1 MAQQQKPNV
10 STKTFDKDLVEDV
23 NNLYTQPNSW
33 SQARNAIPNTV
44 RGDLG
49 DLSNESAN
57 LLCASAPYT
66 VIGFIHLE
74 DAKWA
79 VFSTDNTDS
88 EVGLFDEDLCTYETV
103 VNDTCLNFSTLHL
116 IKGISKENFDCTF
129 EVYWDDGN
137 NPSRTLNLGNVPWI
151 QICTD
156 ENGTQLPGAPGY
168 IPVGCIEC
176 ADTDRLDCDA
186 IRTAPFITNACF
198 RVEQGASGGEL
209 LNGSYYVVGAY
220 TINQQRVTD
229 YSVPSNIQ
237 AIFDHTGIAGA
248 IDIIIEEI
256 DDDYDE
262 FELVLVGL
270 RNLQTF
276 ARRVGIYSTR
286 QKRVTIDIVDERW
299 PAVGLDLLPLRNPV
313 TDKTDATFRLGEY
326 AVRVGPTDKFD
337 FNYQPLANQIETE
350 WVSVEYPKD
359 YYRKGGNKTGHMRDE
374 VYPFFVRWVYDTGD
388 KTPSF
393 HIPGRVAV
401 ASDTAIVGGQDAAV
415 DIANGLTPYAWRV
428 GNTAS
433 VTSTATSV
441 LDDGGVVIAR
451 GKMGYWES
459 TEKYDDDR
467 PEVWNASSNPI
478 WGSSDPAFDL
488 CGKPIRHHK
497 FPDNNATGSTSN
509 LETCHYNPFD
519 GSTIRVMAVQFNN
532 IQPPLD
538 NQGNPIPNIVG
549 YEILRGTREGNKS
562 ILAKGMINNMREYD
576 IQGGIT
582 GRQGLYPNYP
592 YNDLRPDISML
603 TQEPNYNNDSQN
615 NPYVQTAYSQSH
627 FTFHSPDTSFK
638 NPFLS
643 AKELRIYGEF
653 NGVTNGQFIEPDKH
667 PKHKFV
673 TNLSL
678 IVSTVAGVGF
688 AMLALNGER
697 KTTFEGP
704 KSFNLGTQPIGV
716 NIFAGPAG
724 AMALQT
730 PWDIGALSLAN
741 QIAVYTGGQTA
752 ANLQYSTGAV
762 MAQNIL
768 GVNNGLYYNTLEG
781 ASTASPNTPG
791 QIGMSYNW
799 EQTNGPLSTI
809 PGPLRVLNALPT
821 FSRYFAEGTD
831 GTLDVIRAFSKARQH
846 ALQYQSECWY
856 NRFRAPIPGN
866 GKRGIDDAIYLDPE
880 VQDYKN
886 THRINNVYRGRTVA
900 LGTTAN
906 VQNPLT
912 TDTSRRTVGTASG
925 PTYSDP
931 LIPFNT
937 AASSHYVGLKQ
948 RIRNQYGQIEGIMQ
962 VPVTTCKIDIANSS
976 SGVQFGGDIYIGR
989 FTEKNT
995 FFYFYD
1001 WLFDQPDLAEF
1012 NYKLHNMLPYP
1023 RYQMDTEPFD
1033 VGETINSI
1041 TSNILSPG
1049 SWVFPGT
1056 KFNFDR
1062 NGPTGIFTAKESY
1075 IYLFQSGVR
1084 DFFVESE
1091 VNIELR
1097 DWGDADT
1104 ERHYDPY
1111 RYSDLVQIFNT
1122 SIIKSGNFFKYDYSL
1137 SISRLFN
1144 NFISWGNTQK
1154 RNYDPTVAEDCFVYR
1169 PDRVLYS
1176 LPQQLENEK
1185 DYWKVWLPNNYR
1197 DFKSRV
1203 TAVKSVNKN
1212 GALFLFENEAPIQFM
1227 GVDQLQTDAGT
1238 KITIGDGGLFNQ
1250 PLQNLVNTDEPYEY
1264 GSCQNRLAVMNTSSG
1279 LFWMSQN
1286 QGKIFHM
1293 QQGVKEIS
1301 MQDMKWWFAE
1311 FLPYK
1316 LTEDFPDFDLKDN
1329 PVAGIGCQTI
1339 YDNQNQLAYFCK
1351 KDYELRKDI
1360 VDVVTYVEGDDFLV
1374 NGRLPI
1380 KLGDPA
1386 YFRSASWTVS
1396 YDPKTEGWI
1405 SYHDWHPNLLMPSKT
1420 YFLSVDDSGFWKHNL
1435 RCDLYCNFYGVDYP
1449 FEVEFTTVTPQE
1461 VNTIRSIEYYM
1472 EAYSYDE
1479 NCYDRFHV
1487 LDFNFDEATVY
1498 NSEQCSGLLRL
1509 NLSPKNNAPEIIRYP
1524 QVNPTNIDILY
1535 SKEEQKYRF
1544 NQFWDITDSRGEF
1557 PIGSAYPP
1565 PTPNPGTQAERVMWN
1580 TEPNGYIRNL
1590 NPNNLNYDKFEL
1602 ERKKFRHYKNVVLL
1616 RRRVS
1621 GSRNMLVSLANVKQ
1635 LYSPR

>member
-1 MAQQQKPNV
+1 MAKQSNKQNV

-23 NNLYTQPNSW
+23 NGLFVQPNSW

-49 DLSNESAN
+49 ELSNESAN
-57 LLCASAPYT
+57 LLCNEAPYT
-66 VIGFIHLE
+66 VIGVIHLE
-74 DAKWA
+74 GSKWA

-88 EVGLFDEDLCTYETV
+88 EIGRFDEELCTYETV
-103 VNDTCLNFSTLHL
+103 VNDRCLNFSTLHL
-116 IKGISKENFDCTF
+116 IKGVSKENFDCTWQ
-129 EVYWDDGN
+129 VYWDDGN
-137 NPSRTLNLGNVPWI
+137 NPSRAMNIDNVPWI
-151 QICTD
+151 QDCQTINDCLIC
-156 ENGTQLPGAPGY
+156 E
-168 IPVGCIEC
+168 
-176 ADTDRLDCDA
+176 DTDQLDCDA

-198 RVEQGASGGEL
+198 SVQQGASGGEL

-220 TINQQRVTD
+220 TTNQQRVTD
-229 YSVPSNIQ
+229 YSVPSNVQ
-237 AIFDHTGIAGA
+237 AIFDHSGIAGS
-248 IDIIIEEI
+248 IDIIVEEM
-256 DDDYDE
+256 DDDFDE
-262 FELVLVGL
+262 FELVLVGT
-270 RNLQTF
+270 RNQQTF

-286 QKRVTIDIVDERW
+286 QKRITIDALDERW
-299 PAVGLDLLPLRNPV
+299 PAVGIDLLPLRNPV
-313 TDKTDATFRLGEY
+313 VDKTDATFRNGDYML
-326 AVRVGPTDKFD
+326 RVGPTDKFD

-359 YYRKGGNKTGHMRDE
+359 YYRKGGNKTGYMRDE
-374 VYPFFVRWVYDTGD
+374 VYSFFIRWVYDTGD
-388 KTPSF
+388 KSPSF
-393 HIPGRVAV
+393 HIPGRVATP
-401 ASDTAIVGGQDAAV
+401 ADTAPVSGQDAQV
-415 DIANGLTPYAWRV
+415 DIDDGLTPFAWRV
-428 GNTAS
+428 RNTAS
-433 VTSTATSV
+433 VTSLATST
-441 LDDGGVVIAR
+441 LPDGGVVIAR
-451 GKMGYWES
+451 GQMGYWES
-459 TEKYDDDR
+459 TELYDDDR
-467 PEVWNASSNPI
+467 PQVWNASSNPI
-478 WGSSDPAFDL
+478 WGSTAPEHDL
-488 CGKPIRHHK
+488 CGKPIRHHR

-509 LETCHYNPFD
+509 LETCHYNPTN
-519 GSTIRVMAVQFNN
+519 GERIRIMGVEFNN

-538 NQGNPIPNIVG
+538 NQGNPISNIVG

-562 ILAKGMINNMREYD
+562 ILAKGMLNNMREYD

-592 YNDLRPDISML
+592 YNDLRPDPSML
-603 TQEPNYNNDSQN
+603 TQLPNYNNDSQN
-615 NPYVQTAYSQSH
+615 QNNLQTDYSQTH

-653 NGVTNGQFIEPDKH
+653 NGITNGQFQFPDKH

-673 TNLSL
+673 NNKAL
-678 IVSTVAGVGF
+678 IVATIAGVGF
-688 AMLALNGER
+688 AIVALNGER

-704 KSFNLGTQPIGV
+704 KSFNLGTVPAGV

-724 AMALQT
+724 GMALQT
-730 PWDIGALSLAN
+730 PWDAGLLAQLN
-741 QIAVYTGGQTA
+741 QNAVYTAGQA
-752 ANLQYSTGAV
+752 GANLQYSTGAV
-762 MAQNIL
+762 MGLNLL
-768 GVNNGLYYNTLEG
+768 GTSNNSFYTTLEG
-781 ASTASPNTPG
+781 SATASPNTPG
-791 QIGMSYNW
+791 QIGMAYNW
-799 EQTNGPLSTI
+799 EQTNGPLSNI
-809 PGPLRVLNALPT
+809 PAPLRVLNSIPT
-821 FSRYFAEGTD
+821 FSRYFSEGTD
-831 GTLDVIRAFSKARQH
+831 GVLDVIRAFSKARQF

-856 NRFRAPIPGN
+856 NRFRAPITDN
-866 GKRGIDDAIYLDPE
+866 GRRAIEDAIYLDPE
-880 VQDYKN
+880 VQDYGAN
-886 THRINNVYRGRTVA
+886 FRINNVYRGRTVA
-900 LGTTAN
+900 LSTEDPVTDP
-906 VQNPLT
+906 QT
-912 TDTSRRTVGTASG
+912 TDNSRRVLDTSPLPNSTKYEE
-925 PTYSDP
+925 PTQS
-931 LIPFNT
+931 FNT
-937 AASSHYVGLKQ
+937 IAASHYVGLRQ
-948 RIRNQYGQIEGIMQ
+948 RIRNQYGQIEGIIQ
-962 VPVTTCKIDIANSS
+962 VPVTTCKIDSTNNN

-1012 NYKLHNMLPYP
+1012 NYKLYNMIPYP

-1033 VGETINSI
+1033 VGEFISSVAN
-1041 TSNILSPG
+1041 NILSPG

-1062 NGPTGIFTAKESY
+1062 ATPGINFTEKNGY

-1111 RYSDLVQIFNT
+1111 RYADLTQIFNT
-1122 SIIKSGNFFKYDYSL
+1122 AIIKSGNFFKYDYSL

-1154 RNYDPTVAEDCFVYR
+1154 RNYDPLVAETCFTYR
-1169 PDRVLYS
+1169 PDRVIYS
-1176 LPQQLENEK
+1176 LQQQFENEK
-1185 DYWKVWLPNNYR
+1185 DYWKVFLPNNYR
-1197 DFKSRV
+1197 DFKSRI
-1203 TAVKSVNKN
+1203 TSIKPVNKN
-1212 GALFLFENEAPIQFM
+1212 GALILFENEAPIQFL

-1238 KITIGDGGLFNQ
+1238 KITIGDGGLFSQ

-1264 GSCQNRLAVMNTSSG
+1264 GSCQNRLAVMNTSAG

-1293 QQGVKEIS
+1293 QNGVKEIS
-1301 MQDMKWWFAE
+1301 MFDMKWWFAE

-1316 LTEDFPDFDLKDN
+1316 LTEDFPNFELTDN

-1339 YDNQNQLAYFCK
+1339 FDNQNQLAYFCK
-1351 KDYELRKDI
+1351 KDYQLRRDI
-1360 VDVVTYVEGDDFLV
+1360 ADEVTYVSGDDFLV
-1374 NGRLPI
+1374 NDRLPI

-1396 YDPKTEGWI
+1396 YDPKTESWV
-1405 SYHDWHPNLLMPSKT
+1405 SYHDWHPNLLMPSKNN
-1420 YFLSVDDSGFWKHNL
+1420 FLSIDDRGFWRHNF
-1435 RCDLYCNFYGVDYP
+1435 RCDLYCNYYGVDYP
-1449 FEVEFTTVTPQE
+1449 FEVEFTTVTPQQ

-1472 EAYSYDE
+1472 EAYSYDD
-1479 NCYDRFHV
+1479 NCYDRFHT
-1487 LDFNFDEATVY
+1487 LDFNFDEAVIY

-1557 PIGSAYPP
+1557 PIGSLYPP
-1565 PTPNPGTQAERVMWN
+1565 PTPNPGTQAERVIWN

-1616 RRRVS
+1616 RRRVC
-1621 GSRNMLVSLANVKQ
+1621 GNQNMLVSLANVKQ